1 MSVKGVSVQS
11 QIAMDNIERTFNR
24 LEAISKAVGVVHG
37 KEYVIS
43 REQHQRQR
51 ELLEEYGVR
60 EGGAI
65 TVVVHNHP

>member
-1 MSVKGVSVQS
+1 MSIKGVSVQS

-24 LEAISKAVGVVHG
+24 LEAISKTVGVVHG
-37 KEYVIS
+37 QEYVIS
-43 REQHQRQR
+43 REQYQRQR
-51 ELLEEYGVR
+51 EVLEEYGVR

>member
-1 MSVKGVSVQS
+1 MSVKGISLQS
-11 QIAMDNIERTFNR
+11 QMAMNNIERTFNR
-24 LEAISKAVGVVHG
+24 LEAIGKAVGVVHG
-37 KEYVIS
+37 QEYVIS
-43 REQHQRQR
+43 REQYQRQR